1 MVFEIIVI
9 IIWIILWVLD
19 RGKFKK
25 EDIQLMCDLNKLKF
39 EKEVNLKKVNKKKV
53 EMGRINKKNE
63 KLCSLFVVV

>member
-19 RGKFKK
+19 RKKFKK

-39 EKEVNLKKVNKKKV
+39 EKEVNLKKVNKKRQKWG
-53 EMGRINKKNE
+53 E
-63 KLCSLFVVV
+63 

>member
-19 RGKFKK
+19 REKFKK

-39 EKEVNLKKVNKKKV
+39 EKEVNLKKVNKKKQKWG
-53 EMGRINKKNE
+53 E
-63 KLCSLFVVV
+63 